1 MQRPATPEPRMRR
14 LLLLIAAAMAFSTGG
29 VGADD
34 GVDARVERLRAH
46 LQSCTQR
53 YGYDPDRVRSLGPH
67 EIGPGEL
74 KWRDCAY
81 EGIREVMVPASAVPD
96 AYDTLIGLD
105 RVMTRDIEARK
116 KTRDERR
123 RRIQKLIDDILARE
137 KKADQPPEAE
147 LTEEEMER
155 RRDEFVVR
163 QRELQR
169 MRRIES
175 MMR

>member
-1 MQRPATPEPRMRR
+1 MLCTVWAVATVVA
-14 LLLLIAAAMAFSTGG
+14 LLAGGAAAKE
-29 VGADD
+29 D
-34 GVDARVERLRAH
+34 VDARVQRLRAH
-46 LQSCTQR
+46 LQSCTQS

-81 EGIREVMVPASAVPD
+81 QGIRAIMVPASAVP
-96 AYDTLIGLD
+96 ATYDTLIGLD
-105 RVMTRDIEARK
+105 RVMTRDIEAGK

-123 RRIQKLIDDILARE
+123 ARIQKLIDDILARE
-137 KKADQPPEAE
+137 RKAGEAPGAE

>member
-1 MQRPATPEPRMRR
+1 MPEPGIRR
-14 LLLLIAAAMAFSTGG
+14 VLLAIAAALLFPTP
-29 VGADD
+29 GAVADE
-34 GVDARVERLRAH
+34 GVDARVERLRGH

-81 EGIREVMVPASAVPD
+81 RGIREIMVSASAVPET
-96 AYDTLIGLD
+96 YDTLIGLD
-105 RVMTRDIEARK
+105 RVMTRDIEAGKR
-116 KTRDERR
+116 TRDERR
-123 RRIQKLIDDILARE
+123 QRIQQLIDDILARE
-137 KKADQPPEAE
+137 KKAGEPPEAE

-155 RRDEFVVR
+155 RRDEFVLR